1 MPPID
6 GVEQT
11 PVPFVEQ
18 TKTVIVFANG
28 AVLRLSEGVFP
39 GQILIVKNLKNER
52 ESACRVISSKS
63 IGNVQGYIEV
73 EFTHA
78 TTDFWEGDAASPAPQ
93 TASIAPVEAAREID
107 VPAPKPMSAPEK
119 TEDDAMSKALADAFS
134 SLISPSSKPAPQ
146 PVATMNSVVTKPA
159 GSTYAGP
166 PETMRSPGLATKNPV
181 VSQNSPAVN
190 NERASIFTNAK
201 PLAIGDSIDAAA
213 KSSEADVLDS
223 SFKPASAYRGIE
235 PRKSSMAPEPPAPR
249 VSPQAFQKPAPVAT
263 VAARPHRS
271 GGGAKHMIFGVAAA
285 VTLMAGGFVGYRWYM
300 NGGAAMFSSATPT
313 AAASGAVTTNSNA
326 SAPVK
331 TAAVTPAAAEPER
344 VVVRATPLDT
354 PTISTPAKTRAAEPP
369 PTSSKVTASETPAP
383 APKPS
388 APAAATPGR
397 QSSILTMKM
406 ASPKAPSASVR
417 QANASS
423 VPLPDIANPTSP
435 NSSTTPVGNIG
446 GALLAPLPGTV
457 VSNMVQPKL
466 LSSVAPLYPQ
476 TATLHGVEGDV
487 KIDAVI
493 NENGHVGTMKILE
506 GPMAL
511 RQAAMSAVSQWRY
524 QPAQLNGKSISSHL
538 IVLVQFKL
546 KK

>member
-6 GVEQT
+6 GVEQA

-78 TTDFWEGDAASPAPQ
+78 TTDFWEGNAASSLPQ
-93 TASIAPVEAAREID
+93 TTSSAPVEAVREIEA
-107 VPAPKPMSAPEK
+107 PAPKPMSAPEK

-146 PVATMNSVVTKPA
+146 PVAATNTVAHKPA

-166 PETMRSPGLATKNPV
+166 PETMRSPGPAAKNPAAL
-181 VSQNSPAVN
+181 QNSTAVD
-190 NERASIFTNAK
+190 NERASIFSNAK
-201 PLAIGDSIDAAA
+201 PLAIGDSINASV

-235 PRKSSMAPEPPAPR
+235 PRKSSMAPEQPAPR
-249 VSPQAFQKPAPVAT
+249 VSPQAFQKPAPVQT

-271 GGGAKHMIFGVAAA
+271 GSGAKYMIFGVAAA
-285 VTLMAGGFVGYRWYM
+285 ISIIAGAFVGYRWYM
-300 NGGAAMFSSATPT
+300 NGGAAMFSSAAPT
-313 AAASGAVTTNSNA
+313 AAASGAATTNSNA
-326 SAPVK
+326 STPVK
-331 TAAVTPAAAEPER
+331 TAAVAPAVAEPER

-354 PTISTPAKTRAAEPP
+354 PTISSPAKTRAAEPQ
-369 PTSSKVTASETPAP
+369 PTSSKVNTNEASGP

-417 QANASS
+417 QANVGN
-423 VPLPDIANPTSP
+423 VPLPDIANPSSP
-435 NSSTTPVGNIG
+435 NSSTMPVGNLG

-524 QPAQLNGKSISSHL
+524 QPALLNGKAISSHL
-538 IVLVQFKL
+538 TVLVQFKL

>member
-6 GVEQT
+6 GVEQA

-78 TTDFWEGDAASPAPQ
+78 TTEFWEGNAASAAPK
-93 TASIAPVEAAREID
+93 SVNS
-107 VPAPKPMSAPEK
+107 VPAESAQEIEVPAIKPLSVPEK

-146 PVATMNSVVTKPA
+146 PVASITTGGSKPA

-166 PETMRSPGLATKNPV
+166 PETMRSPGLAAKNPV
-181 VSQNSPAVN
+181 VQNSPAVN
-190 NERASIFTNAK
+190 NERASIFSNAK
-201 PLAIGDSIDAAA
+201 PLAIGDSIDASS

-235 PRKSSMAPEPPAPR
+235 PRKSSMAPELPAPR
-249 VSPQAFQKPAPVAT
+249 VSPQAFQKPAHVTTIA
-263 VAARPHRS
+263 VRQQRS
-271 GGGAKHMIFGVAAA
+271 GSGTKYMLYGVAAA
-285 VTLMAGGFVGYRWYM
+285 ITLMAGGFVGYRWYV
-300 NGGAAMFSSATPT
+300 NGGAAMFSTATPT
-313 AAASGAVTTNSNA
+313 AAANGTPTTNSNSSA
-326 SAPVK
+326 SVK
-331 TAAVTPAAAEPER
+331 TAAVTPVGTEPER
-344 VVVRATPLDT
+344 VVVRATPLE
-354 PTISTPAKTRAAEPP
+354 TPAVTNPAKNRAADLPT
-369 PTSSKVTASETPAP
+369 TSSKANAVETS
-383 APKPS
+383 APKAS
-388 APAAATPGR
+388 APTTATGAASR

-417 QANASS
+417 QANASNM
-423 VPLPDIANPTSP
+423 PLPDIANPSSP
-435 NSSTTPVGNIG
+435 NSSSMQVGNIG
-446 GALLAPLPGTV
+446 AVLAPLPGTV

-466 LSSVAPLYPQ
+466 ISSVAPMYPQ
-476 TATLHGVEGDV
+476 TATIHGVEGDV

-493 NENGHVGTMKILE
+493 NENGHVGAMKVIE

-511 RQAAMSAVSQWRY
+511 RQSAMSAVSQWRY
-524 QPAQLNGKSISSHL
+524 QPALLNGKAISSHL
-538 IVLVQFKL
+538 TVLVQFKL